1 MEKARPVETTIEG
14 ATVVTVDDER
24 RIVTDALIA
33 VDGGEIVAVGKAAE
47 LAERFEP
54 RERID
59 GRDKIVL
66 PGFVNGHR
74 HLIEFT
80 RGLIPDDLVTKDW
93 LKYWCYPYFATTTPE
108 HERAGAYSIIADM
121 LLTGTTTVVDPGIK
135 YPEVTFEVI
144 GETGIRAISGLWTWD
159 AMGPDAQKCSDFFQL
174 DTDEALAKTEETISR
189 FDGSHDGRLR
199 VWATLE
205 GVGTCS
211 DRLMTEARQLAERH
225 GVSVL
230 MHKAS
235 SIHEAEMEMELFGR
249 RPIEHMLD
257 IEALGPN
264 VYLNHMTA
272 VAEHEVP
279 ILAETET
286 KVCENPSA
294 AFKLA
299 KGTSQMGQFV
309 PMMEAGV
316 NVNLGCDGSNSSD
329 FSDMTRAIYLAATLP
344 NDQYMDPSLMSAE
357 RAIEMATIN
366 GAKAIQQDH
375 LIGSVEVGKRADL
388 VIFDGLSPEWTP
400 TFDVVNCL
408 VYSASGASV
417 DRVLVDGVTVVR
429 DRRTTLFDQDLAS
442 RRVQDLRQDLLDH
455 AGLEPRSRWPVV

>member
-1 MEKARPVETTIEG
+1 M
-14 ATVVTVDDER
+14 
-24 RIVTDALIA
+24 
-33 VDGGEIVAVGKAAE
+33 
-47 LAERFEP
+47 
-54 RERID
+54 
-59 GRDKIVL
+59 
-66 PGFVNGHR
+66 
-74 HLIEFT
+74 IEFT
-80 RGLIPDDLVTKDW
+80 RGLIPDNLVTKDW

-108 HERAGAYSIIADM
+108 HERWGAYNVIADM
-121 LLTGTTTVVDPGIK
+121 LLTGSTTVVDPGIK
-135 YPEVTFEVI
+135 YPDVTFDVV

-159 AMGPDAQKCSDFFQL
+159 HMGPDAQKCSDFFQL
-174 DTDEALAKTEETISR
+174 DTDAALARTEETITKY
-189 FDGSHDGRLR
+189 DGSHDGLLR

-235 SIHEAEMEMELFGR
+235 SIHEAEMEMELYGR
-249 RPIEHMLD
+249 RPIEHMHD

-294 AFKLA
+294 ALKLA
-299 KGTSQMGQFV
+299 KGTTQMGQFV
-309 PMMEAGV
+309 AMMNGGV

-329 FSDMTRAIYLAATLP
+329 FSDMTRAIYLAATIP
-344 NDQYMDPSLMSAE
+344 NDQHMDPSLMSAE

-366 GAKAIQQDH
+366 GAKAIHQEH

-388 VIFDGLSPEWTP
+388 VLFDALRPEWTP
-400 TFDVVNCL
+400 TFDYVNCL
-408 VYSASGASV
+408 VYSVSGASV
-417 DRVLVDGVTVVR
+417 ETVLVDGRVVVR
-429 DRRTTLFDQDLAS
+429 DRRTTLFDQDEVA
-442 RRVQDLRQDLLDH
+442 RRVQGLRQDLLDR
-455 AGLEPRSRWPVV
+455 AGLEPESRWPVV